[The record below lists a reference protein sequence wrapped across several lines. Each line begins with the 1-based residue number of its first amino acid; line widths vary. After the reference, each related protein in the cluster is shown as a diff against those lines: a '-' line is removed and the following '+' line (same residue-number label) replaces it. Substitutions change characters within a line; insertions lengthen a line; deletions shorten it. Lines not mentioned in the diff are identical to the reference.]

1 MARARLRDLG
11 ITIGTLPPG
20 PHNAIT
26 DVPGVWVGQTTLIY
40 DEPRVARTG
49 VTMIVPREGN
59 IWTDNA
65 FAAYHTFNGTGEMTG
80 VHWLAESGLL
90 CYPIAITNSHQ
101 VGIVRDSLVA
111 YTKENNLSDSSALP
125 VVAETYDGWL
135 NDIDA
140 FHLTQAHIYAALHA
154 ARSGP
159 VEEGNVGGG
168 TGMIC
173 HDFKG
178 GIGTASRLVDC
189 PSGRYTVGALVQA
202 NYGDRALLREAHL
215 ISHDLERHAEHCAVF
230 LSPDGFISIMV
241 NEEDHLRMHAITSG
255 YRVREAHRRIDDVDD
270 VLSHRL
276 TFAFSP
282 RLGFL
287 TACPTN
293 TGTGLRASVM
303 LHLPGLVL
311 AGKIE
316 RIVKEISGHG
326 FAVRGFYGEGTNC
339 AGDLYQISNEVT
351 LGKSEGDILTGLL
364 AVIDQIIDR
373 ERRARHGL
381 FEKRTTFVE
390 DSIWRSY
397 ATLSQARMINSSE
410 AISLLSRLR
419 LGIDRGHFNQRL
431 THQDLNRLLIEIQP
445 AHLMADIDPSADSEA
460 RDAARAAFLR
470 SRLGDIV
477 SSN

>member
-1 MARARLRDLG
+1 MSDSLRQMTTRWLLPEGPEPDIVVSSRCRLARNLAG
-11 ITIGTLPPG
+11 
-20 PHNAIT
+20 
-26 DVPGVWVGQTTLIY
+26 VPFSRHAAPAQLVGVVRRVREAMGG
-40 DEPRVARTG
+40 EPALAG
-49 VTMIVPREGN
+49 FIEIP
-59 IWTDNA
+59 
-65 FAAYHTFNGTGEMTG
+65 
-80 VHWLAESGLL
+80 LAE
-90 CYPIAITNSHQ
+90 
-101 VGIVRDSLVA
+101 V
-111 YTKENNLSDSSALP
+111 SS
-125 VVAETYDGWL
+125 
-135 NDIDA
+135 
-140 FHLTQAHIYAALHA
+140 
-154 ARSGP
+154 
-159 VEEGNVGGG
+159 
-168 TGMIC
+168 
-173 HDFKG
+173 
-178 GIGTASRLVDC
+178 
-189 PSGRYTVGALVQA
+189 
-202 NYGDRALLREAHL
+202 GDRALLREAHL